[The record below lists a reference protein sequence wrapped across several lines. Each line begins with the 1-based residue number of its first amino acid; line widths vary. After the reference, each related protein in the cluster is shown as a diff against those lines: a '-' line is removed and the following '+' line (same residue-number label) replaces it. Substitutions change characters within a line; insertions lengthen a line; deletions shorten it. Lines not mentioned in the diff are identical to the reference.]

1 MKWIYSTILFLF
13 CAIVTVHVTAD
24 EAKEVILDTQ
34 WYTSLQNSDAIK
46 RLQMLDALKDKVVKT
61 QGQVIKVEE
70 SNLLKKK
77 YRIILSVNLPKIK
90 ILYYCYTDKEDYSDL
105 LQPQDTF
112 EFSGQF
118 VVATPLNTRIDA
130 ILCDIILE
138 DGAVVVK

>member
-1 MKWIYSTILFLF
+1 MKWIYGIILFLL

-24 EAKEVILDTQ
+24 EAKEVVLDTQ

-46 RLQMLDALKDKVVKT
+46 RLQMLDALKDTVVKSW
-61 QGQVIKVEE
+61 GQVIKVEE

-90 ILYYCYTDKEDYSDL
+90 ILYYCYTDKEDYADL

-118 VVATPLNTRIDA
+118 VVATPLNTRVDT

-138 DGAVVVK
+138 DGAVLVK

>member
-1 MKWIYSTILFLF
+1 MKWIYTTILFLL

-24 EAKEVILDTQ
+24 EAKEVILDNQ
-34 WYTSLQNSDAIK
+34 WYASLQNSDPIK
-46 RLQMLDALKDKVVKT
+46 RLQMLDALKDKVVKAS
-61 QGQVIKVEE
+61 GQVVKVEE

-77 YRIILSVNLPKIK
+77 YRIILSVNLPRIK

-105 LQPQDTF
+105 LQPEDTF

-118 VVATPLNTRIDA
+118 IVATPLNTRIDT